1 MAARSRGSGVA
12 ETPSTWRPSPAPG
25 RALTVEAFLSTM
37 SAPMRLV
44 AAPLLALLVAAC
56 TGGSCAPE
64 SGAPG
69 DGPSASTTGA
79 PSAAASARGA
89 PHAARPVPP
98 VREGGALARGAGE
111 PALYVADEDHRAVR
125 RVPVPVTPGNLGNAL
140 QLDGAPAQVLPLA
153 DRVLVTMRDPGAL
166 LVLGLDTGDILFEKA
181 RVPLPDDAWGVAV
194 TPDETIALVSSA
206 WTHQVSAVDLAA
218 GKVLWSVDVAREPR
232 GIVITDDGATAYV
245 THLIGADLTRID
257 DLRGPPRVRTVPLA
271 PAPLRTPTNV
281 TLTASLGYAAV
292 LAPDG
297 KRLFV
302 ARHGLGALG
311 EEAWF
316 GGSTVDVLLTADDTP
331 LAKPRRD
338 GLPFLR
344 ADKAPDGAD
353 FAVPGW
359 PLSAF
364 TQPRALAYREAT
376 RTLVVA
382 SEGDDTLVELD
393 AIGVDPTRS
402 VLRRYP
408 IGPARHPLGPAE
420 GTCGAPTGLALSEDE
435 ATAFVWCRSTFHLAT
450 VTLDRFAADSAPPAD
465 PPPPATELT
474 KLADDP
480 LDPEAAI
487 GRRLFHDAT
496 DRVTSGGLACS
507 GCHPEGRDDGHTWHE
522 AKINTRDGTNVNFL
536 GHHANIPA
544 EEGVKGVARRTP
556 MLAGRV
562 AADGPYG
569 WHGESPTLPARLEAG
584 FGLHRW
590 GAVPTHGKDDLAAR
604 STRLA
609 AFLRRGLV
617 TPPRAKRPLDATEKR
632 GEEVFL
638 SQEAGCSGCH
648 VPASGYTDRVA
659 YPIPRVA
666 RRPGFDDEKAQEFK
680 TPSLLFV
687 GGRPPYFH
695 DGRAPSLEWILH
707 NNDDRMGKTNHLSAA
722 DRAALVAFLRTL

>member
-1 MAARSRGSGVA
+1 MRACGWRSGGARLVVA
-12 ETPSTWRPSPAPG
+12 TVQG
-25 RALTVEAFLSTM
+25 RALTVGAFLPTM
-37 SAPMRLV
+37 SASMRR

-56 TGGSCAPE
+56 TGGSCSPE

-69 DGPSASTTGA
+69 QTASPAASGA
-79 PSAAASARGA
+79 PSAASSARGT
-89 PHAARPVPP
+89 PDAARAAAP
-98 VREGGALARGAGE
+98 VREGGALARGVGE
-111 PALYVADEDHRAVR
+111 AALYVADEDHRAVR
-125 RVPVPVTPGNLGNAL
+125 RVPLPLTADAASTTRELP
-140 QLDGAPAQVLPLA
+140 GAPAQVLPLA
-153 DRVLVTMRDPGAL
+153 GRVLVTVRDPGLL
-166 LVLGLDTGDILFEKA
+166 LVLAVGAGGALTESA
-181 RVPLPDDAWGVAV
+181 RIPLPADAWGIAV
-194 TPDETIALVSSA
+194 TPDETLALVSSA
-206 WTHQVSAVDLAA
+206 WTHQVSAVDLAT
-218 GKVLWSVDVAREPR
+218 GKALWSVDVGREPR
-232 GIVITDDGATAYV
+232 GIVITGDGATAYV
-245 THLIGADLTRID
+245 THLIGAALTRID
-257 DLRGPPRVRTVPLA
+257 DLRGPPKLRPVVLT

-281 TLTASLGYAAV
+281 TLTAALGYAAA

-316 GGSTVDVLLTADDTP
+316 GTSTVDVLLTADDTP

-353 FAVPGW
+353 LAVPGR

-364 TQPRALAYREAT
+364 TQPRALAYRKAT
-376 RTLVVA
+376 RSLVVA

-393 AIGVDPTRS
+393 ALGVDPTRS

-408 IGPARHPLGPAE
+408 VGPTRHALGPAE
-420 GTCGAPTGLALSEDE
+420 GTCGAPAGLALSEDE
-435 ATAFVWCRSTFHLAT
+435 GTAFVWCRSTYHLAA
-450 VTLDRFAADSAPPAD
+450 VTLDAFAADAAPPPD
-465 PPPPATELT
+465 PPAPTTVLA

-487 GRRLFHDAT
+487 GRRLFFDAT
-496 DRVTSGGLACS
+496 DRVTSGGLACA

-536 GHHANIPA
+536 GHEANIPS

-562 AADGPYG
+562 AAAGPYG

-590 GAVPTHGKDDLAAR
+590 GGLPEHGKDDLSAR
-604 STRLA
+604 SVRLA

-617 TPPRAKRPLDATEKR
+617 TPPRPERELDATEKR
-632 GEEVFL
+632 GEDIFL

-648 VPASGYTDRVA
+648 VPTSEYTDRAA

-666 RRPGFDDEKAQEFK
+666 RRPGFDDEKEQEFK
-680 TPSLLFV
+680 TPSLRFV

-695 DGRAPSLEWILH
+695 DGRAPSLEWILD
-707 NNDDRMGKTNHLSAA
+707 NNDDRMGKTNHLPAA